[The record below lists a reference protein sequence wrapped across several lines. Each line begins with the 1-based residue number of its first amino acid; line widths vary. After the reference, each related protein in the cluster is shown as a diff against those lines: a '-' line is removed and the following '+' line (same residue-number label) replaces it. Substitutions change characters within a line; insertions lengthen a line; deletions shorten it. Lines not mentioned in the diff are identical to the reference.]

1 MHKLATIVLFLAVA
15 ASPAAAQRKYH
26 NLPGSAPTRPYSD
39 AVQVGDTL
47 YLAGKLGTDP
57 KTSSFPAAFAD
68 EVRQCLKN
76 QGEVLKAAG
85 FDFGDVVKVTV
96 FMTDLSQFDA
106 MNKVYVE
113 FFKADRPA
121 RSTVGVA
128 ALVRGAH
135 IEIEM
140 VAVQKK

>member
-1 MHKLATIVLFLAVA
+1 MHKTILLLLVLAALPCL
-15 ASPAAAQRKYH
+15 AQRKVH
-26 NLPGSAPTRPYSD
+26 NLPTHAPTTPYSD

-47 YLAGKLGTDP
+47 YLAGKLGNDAKGEYP
-57 KTSSFPAAFAD
+57 KEFAE

-76 QGEVLKAAG
+76 QGEVLKLAG
-85 FDFGDVVKVTV
+85 MDYGDVVKVTV
-96 FMTDLSQFDA
+96 FMTDLSKFDD

-121 RSTVGVA
+121 RSTIGVA
-128 ALVRGAH
+128 GLVRSAH

-140 VAVQKK
+140 VAVKKK

>member
-1 MHKLATIVLFLAVA
+1 MRNLLLASLVLASLACTV
-15 ASPAAAQRKYH
+15 AAQRKYI

-39 AVQVGDTL
+39 AVRVGDTL
-47 YLAGKLGTDP
+47 YLAGKLGQDP
-57 KTSSFPAAFAD
+57 KTNEYPKEFAD

-96 FMTDLSQFDA
+96 FMTDLSKFDD
-106 MNKVYVE
+106 MNKVYLD
-113 FFKADRPA
+113 FFKSDRPA
-121 RSTVGVA
+121 RATIGVA
-128 ALVRGAH
+128 GLVRGAH

-140 VAVQKK
+140 VAVKKK

>member
-1 MHKLATIVLFLAVA
+1 MHKFTTIVLFLAVA
-15 ASPAAAQRKYH
+15 VAPAAGQRKYH

-47 YLAGKLGTDP
+47 YLAGKLGSDP
-57 KTSSFPAAFAD
+57 KTNEYPKEFAE

-106 MNKVYVE
+106 MNKVYLE
-113 FFKADRPA
+113 YFKTDRPA

-128 ALVRGAH
+128 ALVRNAH

-140 VAVQKK
+140 VAVKKK

>member
-1 MHKLATIVLFLAVA
+1 MQKLATIVLFLAVA
-15 ASPAAAQRKYH
+15 AAPSVAQRKYH
-26 NLPGSAPTRPYSD
+26 NLPGAAPTRPYSD
-39 AVQVGDTL
+39 AVQVGETL

-57 KTSSFPAAFAD
+57 KTGTYPKDFAD

-76 QGEVLKAAG
+76 LGEVLKVAG
-85 FDFGDVVKVTV
+85 MDYGDVVKVTV

-113 FFKADRPA
+113 FFKSDRPA

-128 ALVRGAH
+128 GLVRNAR

-140 VAVQKK
+140 VAVKKK

>member
-1 MHKLATIVLFLAVA
+1 MRKTILLLLVVA
-15 ASPAAAQRKYH
+15 ALPAFAQRKYH

-47 YLAGKLGTDP
+47 YLAGKLGNDAKGEYP
-57 KTSSFPAAFAD
+57 KEFAE

-76 QGEVLKAAG
+76 QAEVLKAAG

-96 FMTDLSQFDA
+96 FMTDLGKFDD
-106 MNKVYVE
+106 MNKVYLE

-128 ALVRGAH
+128 ALVRNGH

-140 VAVQKK
+140 VAVKKK

>member
-1 MHKLATIVLFLAVA
+1 MKKLAATLLFLAVVA
-15 ASPAAAQRKYH
+15 APAAAQRKYH
-26 NLPGSAPTRPYSD
+26 NLPGAAPTRPYSD

-47 YLAGKLGTDP
+47 YLAGKLGNDSKGEYP
-57 KTSSFPAAFAD
+57 KEFGE
-68 EVRQCLKN
+68 EVPQCLKN

-106 MNKVYVE
+106 MNKVYLE
-113 FFKADRPA
+113 YFKADRPA

-140 VAVQKK
+140 VAVKKK

>member
-1 MHKLATIVLFLAVA
+1 MKKFATIVLFLTVA
-15 ASPAAAQRKYH
+15 AAPAVGQRKYH

-57 KTSSFPAAFAD
+57 KGEYPKEFAE

-128 ALVRGAH
+128 SLVRNAH

-140 VAVQKK
+140 VAVKKK

>member
-1 MHKLATIVLFLAVA
+1 MRKTVLLVLVLAAL
-15 ASPAAAQRKYH
+15 PAFGQRKYH
-26 NLPGSAPTRPYSD
+26 NLPGSASTRPYSD

-57 KTSSFPAAFAD
+57 KTNDYPKEFAE

-85 FDFGDVVKVTV
+85 FDFGEVVKVTV
-96 FMTDLSQFDA
+96 FMTDLGQFEA
-106 MNKVYVE
+106 MNKVYLE
-113 FFKADRPA
+113 FFKSDRPA

-128 ALVRGAH
+128 ALVRNAH
-135 IEIEM
+135 VEIEM
-140 VAVQKK
+140 VAVKKK

>member
-1 MHKLATIVLFLAVA
+1 MHKLGTIMLFLAVVA
-15 ASPAAAQRKYH
+15 APAAAQRRYH

-47 YLAGKLGTDP
+47 YLAGKLGQDKTNQFP
-57 KTSSFPAAFAD
+57 KELAD
-68 EVRQCLKN
+68 EVRQCLNN

-96 FMTDLSQFDA
+96 FMTDLTQFDA
-106 MNKVYVE
+106 MNKVYLE
-113 FFKADRPA
+113 FFKSDRPA

-140 VAVQKK
+140 VAVKKK